1 MLATPSISDMEQT
14 VELLKE
20 ANYNGIIAAVAKH
33 DDDRA
38 TLEAAGVHATFNFYA
53 EAGAGFAEHVQREQK
68 ESARCVS
75 DF

>member
-53 EAGAGFAEHVQREQK
+53 EAGAGLQNMSK
-68 ESARCVS
+68 EN
-75 DF
+75 